1 MYSVGKMF
9 TYYARS
15 SRFCSKYTLNQHS
28 VLKELQERRVQVQD
42 QQKKGKKMLK
52 LERQLQGFRALAAI
66 AEDPGLILSNYMV
79 IHNHL

>member
-28 VLKELQERRVQVQD
+28 VLKELQERGVQVQG
-42 QQKKGKKMLK
+42 QQKKGKKNV
-52 LERQLQGFRALAAI
+52 E
-66 AEDPGLILSNYMV
+66 AETKKC
-79 IHNHL
+79 